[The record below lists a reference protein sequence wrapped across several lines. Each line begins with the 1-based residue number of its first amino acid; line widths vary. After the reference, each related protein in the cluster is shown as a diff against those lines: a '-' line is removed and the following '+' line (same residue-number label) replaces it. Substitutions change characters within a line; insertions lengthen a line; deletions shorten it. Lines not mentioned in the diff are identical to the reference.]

1 MTVKFKR
8 VRPNAV
14 PPRYATDGAAAADLT
29 ACVDEPVLLWPGK
42 TEKIPTGIAIELP
55 SKEVVALLFARSGL
69 ALKHGVH
76 LINGVGVIDSDYRG
90 EICVGLHNLGHEMI
104 TINPG
109 DRIAQLGIYP
119 VYIAD
124 FVEDDL
130 SETERG
136 QGGFGST
143 GLQ

>member
-8 VRPNAV
+8 VRSNAV
-14 PPRYATDGAAAADLT
+14 SPRYATDGAAAADLT
-29 ACVDEPVLLWPGK
+29 ACVDEPVLLRSGK

-69 ALKHGVH
+69 AIKYGVN
-76 LINGVGVIDSDYRG
+76 LVNGVGVIDSDYRG
-90 EICVGLHNLGHEMI
+90 EVCVGLHNSGHESV

-109 DRIAQLGIYP
+109 DRIAQLGICP
-119 VYIAD
+119 VYIAE
-124 FVEDDL
+124 FVESDL

-143 GLQ
+143 GL